1 MGSPSEM
8 DGLMADER
16 SAQLMTERGEI
27 LSFILQTLSGER
39 RLNR

>member
-27 LSFILQTLSGER
+27 LCFILQTLSGER